1 MIENLKDTEATLE
14 EANNAMKIY
23 QKQLQEEY
31 YQYIK
36 DVIIEHCQK
45 VIKNNPN
52 KNSITIDEH
61 YRFLAYKRFNS
72 NNILPE
78 PKWIFY
84 DIKKYQDRLEKDLK
98 LQGINLLK
106 VANYKRETKG
116 FFRKKEYKI
125 KTGEYYILS
134 WE

>member
-36 DVIIEHCQK
+36 DVIIEDCQK
-45 VIKNNPN
+45 VIKTDPN
-52 KNSITIDEH
+52 KNSITVDEH
-61 YRFLAYKRFNS
+61 YSFLAFKRFHS
-72 NNILPE
+72 NNKLPE
-78 PKWIFY
+78 PIWIF
-84 DIKKYQDRLEKDLK
+84 DKIEKYQDRLEKDLK
-98 LQGINLLK
+98 LQGIDLLK
-106 VANYKRETKG
+106 VINYKRETKG